1 MKAAL
6 LGQGLVCA
14 LGSDVDHVRAQ
25 IAAGHDGLTELEE
38 DGWPTL
44 RGGRVQGPSLKGLLK
59 RRKDRKLLPRAATLA
74 LPAAVAALGQVDCD
88 PEEIGLFVA
97 VRREPADTGEADAS
111 IAASL
116 DPATGTL
123 SVERLAGRGRDLY
136 PPLLPLR
143 TLPNMVLAHVSINL
157 ALRGPADTRA
167 GGPDAGVQALRMG
180 IQAVAEGRCP
190 LALVVA
196 ADSWVDAGSLRDH
209 ARLGRTSPPGE
220 AAAAVLIGPAR
231 QSGPHVVDCGAG
243 AGQAATEWGHWSS
256 LGQCGAADPLLA
268 LVLGAQQIRGV
279 GAQGAWAAV
288 ARSGPGSAGQ
298 GA

>member
-1 MKAAL
+1 MRAAL
-6 LGQGLVCA
+6 LGQGIVCA
-14 LGSDVDHVRAQ
+14 LGTDVDHVRAR
-25 IAAGHDGLTELEE
+25 IRAGHDGLSVLGE
-38 DGWPTL
+38 DGWPDL
-44 RGGRVQGPSLKGLLK
+44 RGGRVQGPSLKGVLK
-59 RRKDRKLLPRAATLA
+59 RRKDRKLLPRAAALV
-74 LPAAVAALGQVDCD
+74 LPAAVSALGQVSCD
-88 PEEIGLFVA
+88 PEEIGIFAA

-157 ALRGPADTRA
+157 GLRGPADTRA
-167 GGPDAGVQALRMG
+167 GGPDACVQALRMG

-209 ARLGRTSPPGE
+209 ARLGRTAPPGE
-220 AAAAVLIGPAR
+220 AAAAVLIGPA
-231 QSGPHVVDCGAG
+231 QSHGPHLVDQGAG
-243 AGQAATEWGHWSS
+243 AGAQEQPWSHWAA

-268 LVLGAQQIRGV
+268 LVLGAGQIRGV

-288 ARSGPGSAGQ
+288 ARSGPETTGE